1 MPRFSSRNGK
11 TAVVSTSIAERL
23 LLAGCIRP
31 GRALRSPGFKEF
43 QPCHSASIKGTRLP
57 AISIKEHFMTTLTKT
72 SIASKAVAEH
82 DAIAMLIADH
92 KEVKA
97 LFKKFKKLMQEEGT
111 KEGKAA
117 LAQQVCSELKVHAR
131 IEEEIF
137 YPAVRDAID
146 DEDLMDEAIVEH
158 AGAKELIGQLE
169 AMQPDDD
176 LYDAKVIVLGEQ
188 IEHHATEEEEEMFPK
203 VKKSGI
209 NTAALGA
216 QMMEKKMALA
226 KEMSLSEPVE
236 ESAAVSGNAKKK
248 IGTRRRVQAGQ

>member
-1 MPRFSSRNGK
+1 MVN
-11 TAVVSTSIAERL
+11 TSTAERL
-23 LLAGCIRP
+23 LLAGSTRP

-43 QPCHSASIKGTRLP
+43 QPCHPASINGTRLP
-57 AISIKEHFMTTLTKT
+57 AISIKEHFMTTLTRT
-72 SIASKAVAEH
+72 SIASKAAAEH

-111 KEGKAA
+111 KEEKAA

-146 DEDLMDEAIVEH
+146 DDDLMDEAIVEH
-158 AGAKELIGQLE
+158 AGAQELIGQLK

-188 IEHHATEEEEEMFPK
+188 IEHHAKEEEEEMFPK

-209 NTAALGA
+209 DTAALGA
-216 QMMEKKMALA
+216 QMMKQKKALA
-226 KEMSLSEPVE
+226 ETMDLSDVKETDN
-236 ESAAVSGNAKKK
+236 AASKTSRKK
-248 IGTRRRVQAGQ
+248 AGVRH

>member
-1 MPRFSSRNGK
+1 
-11 TAVVSTSIAERL
+11 
-23 LLAGCIRP
+23 
-31 GRALRSPGFKEF
+31 
-43 QPCHSASIKGTRLP
+43 
-57 AISIKEHFMTTLTKT
+57 MTTLTRS
-72 SIASKAVAEH
+72 SISANKH

-92 KEVKA
+92 KKVRA
-97 LFKKFKKLMQEEGT
+97 LFKKFKQLMQDEDTEER
-111 KEGKAA
+111 KAA
-117 LAQQVCSELKVHAR
+117 LAQQVCNELKVHAR

-226 KEMSLSEPVE
+226 KEMGLSEPVE

>member
-1 MPRFSSRNGK
+1 
-11 TAVVSTSIAERL
+11 
-23 LLAGCIRP
+23 
-31 GRALRSPGFKEF
+31 
-43 QPCHSASIKGTRLP
+43 
-57 AISIKEHFMTTLTKT
+57 MTTLTRS
-72 SIASKAVAEH
+72 SIATKTADKH

-97 LFKKFKKLMQEEGT
+97 IFKQFKKLMQEEGA
-111 KEGKAA
+111 KEEKAA
-117 LAQQVCSELKVHAR
+117 LAQQVCNELKVHAR

-146 DEDLMDEAIVEH
+146 DDDLMDEAIVEH
-158 AGAKELIGQLE
+158 AGAKELIEQLG

-188 IEHHATEEEEEMFPK
+188 IEHHAREEEEEMFPK

-226 KEMSLSEPVE
+226 KELGLSKPVE
-236 ESAAVSGNAKKK
+236 ESTAVSGNAKKK
-248 IGTRRRVQAGQ
+248 VGARH